1 MYNSV
6 FDFWKQNLD
15 TLMQQLWQT
24 LFIFSFSLTVS
35 IIVGL
40 AIAIYATRPGRE
52 KAKTLALSIT
62 GVAQAVPS
70 IAVLALTFLF
80 LGIGSQTAI
89 FALSIYSLV
98 PIVFNAASGLT
109 NVPAKIK
116 EAAKGMGMTNRQIL
130 WKVEIPMSFPAI
142 ASGIRSAA
150 TINIGTS
157 AVASAI
163 GAGGFGETIFIGL
176 RLMSSEMILG
186 GAIPLALLAI
196 IVDILLGFFEKRLT
210 SPGLQLNKSEE

>member
-1 MYNSV
+1 MYDSV
-6 FDFWKQNLD
+6 FDFWMQNID
-15 TLMQQLWQT
+15 NLMHQLWQT
-24 LFIFSFSLTVS
+24 LFLFSVSLSIS

-40 AIAIYATRPGRE
+40 AIAIYVTRPGRE
-52 KAKTLALSIT
+52 KARTFALSIT
-62 GVAQAVPS
+62 GVGQAVPS

-80 LGIGSQTAI
+80 LGIGARTAI
-89 FALSIYSLV
+89 FALVVYSLV
-98 PIVFNAASGLT
+98 PIVFNAASGLIS
-109 NVPAKIK
+109 VPAQIK
-116 EAAKGMGMTNRQIL
+116 EAARGMGMTDRQIL

-142 ASGIRSAA
+142 AAGIRSAA
-150 TINIGTS
+150 TINIGTT

-196 IVDILLGFFEKRLT
+196 IVDILLSILEKKLT
-210 SPGLQLNKSEE
+210 SPGLQLNKSTE